1 MDITIPFLACLVTY
15 IVGIIVGRNWDKY
28 VKE

>member
-1 MDITIPFLACLVTY
+1 MDIAIPFVFSLVSY
-15 IVGIIVGRNWDKY
+15 VLGIIVGRNWDKY